1 MWKLH
6 DEKITAYIQWNILP
20 IVQSTPRGGVLK
32 LCLTEE
38 FRLLKHFHDEYIL
51 NKKSEQCRLENK
63 MLVKGE
69 KKKDSLVVLA
79 LLYYFSFYSYIF
91 CVLV

>member
-1 MWKLH
+1 MWKLN

-20 IVQSTPRGGVLK
+20 IVQSTLRGSVLK

-38 FRLLKHFHDEYIL
+38 FWLLKHFHGEYIL
-51 NKKSEQCRLENK
+51 NEKSEQCRLENK

-69 KKKDSLVVLA
+69 KKKDSLVVLTA
-79 LLYYFSFYSYIF
+79 FIATFF
-91 CVLV
+91 VF